1 VTQPELTINTTQHPV
16 LPWDMFAARN
26 SNPEEF
32 RSSMWAGQ
40 LAAAIALLTWFGLFM
55 TFGGAFLQMWQL
67 VTLVERPLLQDVPPA

>member
-1 VTQPELTINTTQHPV
+1 
-16 LPWDMFAARN
+16 MFAARN